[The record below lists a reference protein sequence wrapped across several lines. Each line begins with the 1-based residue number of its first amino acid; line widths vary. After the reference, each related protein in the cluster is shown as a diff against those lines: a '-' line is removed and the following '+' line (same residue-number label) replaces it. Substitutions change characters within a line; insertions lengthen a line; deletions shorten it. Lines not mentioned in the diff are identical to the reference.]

1 MAKQKNDKDTL
12 DLFPVI
18 PEIKGLG
25 VSSFKMAS
33 HGSLEATLKG
43 AVNVND
49 IAQLTLPTW
58 QKAVAYWLVNLCAND
73 LDIAMTQIK
82 KAYVDIINENGE
94 PHRETTIV
102 TAGAVTIGVVG
113 KKNGTRSRLQEAV

>member
-1 MAKQKNDKDTL
+1 MAKQENDKNTT

-25 VSSFKMAS
+25 VATFKMAS

-49 IAQLTLPTW
+49 VAQLTRQSW

-73 LDIAMTQIK
+73 VDIAMMQVK
-82 KAYVDIINENGE
+82 KAYVDIQNENGE
-94 PHRETTIV
+94 SHRETPIV
-102 TAGAVTIGVVG
+102 TAGAVTIDVVDR
-113 KKNGTRSRLQEAV
+113 KNGTRNRLREAA